1 MDLYSSLDCL
11 KNVGVKRLGLYKKLN
26 INTIC
31 DLLTYFPK
39 EYIDC
44 SESRII
50 KYVRFNEKNVVK
62 AKVLS
67 KSSAKWFKNKNVFV
81 CKILAADEDGEMFE
95 IIYFN
100 NVYIY
105 SKLCVGN
112 FYIFYG
118 RFEKKPNGVS
128 LLAPE
133 ILQSM
138 GFIPK
143 YSLTKGLTTN
153 ILQSNLKQALSYVKD
168 CCYILPKDLV
178 LKYNFPDLKTALLAI
193 HFPKTKH
200 QYEKAR
206 EMFIFKELLC
216 WQVGLL
222 KLKSGVSLRNKSKI
236 EDIDVNEFLDALPFK
251 ITNAQRK
258 VIYECIADCSK
269 DILMNR
275 LIQGDVGSGKT
286 VVAAALVFIFVRS
299 GMQVA
304 LMAPTD
310 ILARQH
316 YNTFCNFFKIFNFN
330 ICVLVGSLKAKEKN
344 KLIEGIKSGEYS
356 VVIGTHAIFQ
366 DSVLF
371 KNLGLIITD
380 EQHRFGVK
388 QREKLIAKGES
399 VNILV
404 MSATPIPRTL
414 ALIVYGDMNVSTI
427 DELPPGRVAVSTY
440 WVSSKLRKRVFNFLE
455 KEIKNKHQVYIVC
468 PAIEDSKK
476 NVQNVCC
483 YANMLKE
490 NGFSKYNVGVM
501 HGQLDSA
508 TKNSVMQDFVS
519 GNIDV
524 LVTTTVIEVG
534 VDVLNAS
541 VIVIENAEMF
551 GLAQL
556 HQLRG
561 RVGRGNLKS
570 YCILISDLKSA
581 DNKKRMDVL
590 CKTNSG
596 FEIAKKDL
604 ALRGPGDFFGI
615 KQHGDIEFKIAN
627 LKRDFN
633 IACICKKEAEHIL
646 ELDRDLAKI
655 ENATIKGAVN
665 KLFSSD
671 YVVI

>member
-1 MDLYSSLDCL
+1 MNLLSSIDCL
-11 KNVGVKRLGLYKKLN
+11 KNVGVKRAELYKKLN
-26 INTIC
+26 IYTIY
-31 DLLTYFPK
+31 DLLTYFPR
-39 EYIDC
+39 EYINC
-44 SESRII
+44 SESRTI
-50 KYVRFNEKNVVK
+50 KCVRFNEKNVVK
-62 AKVLS
+62 ARVLS
-67 KSSAKWFKNKNVFV
+67 KLSAKWFKNKKVFV
-81 CKILAADEDGEMFE
+81 CKVLAADEDEETFE

-100 NVYIY
+100 NTYIY
-105 SKLCVGN
+105 SKLCVGS

-118 RFEKKPNGVS
+118 RFEKKPCGVS

-133 ILQSM
+133 VLQSV

-153 ILQSNLKQALSYVKD
+153 ILQSNLKQAILYVKD
-168 CCYILPKDLV
+168 CCYILPRELI
-178 LKYNFPDLKTALLAI
+178 LKYNFTDLKTALLNI
-193 HFPKTKH
+193 HFPKTKQ

-222 KLKSGVSLRNKSKI
+222 KLKSSVGLRNKSKI
-236 EDIDVNEFLDALPFK
+236 KDIDVNEFLNALPFK
-251 ITNAQRK
+251 ITGAQRR

-286 VVAAALVFIFVRS
+286 VVAAALAFMFVRA

-316 YNTFCNFFKIFNFN
+316 YNTFCNFFKTFNIN
-330 ICVLVGSLKAKEKN
+330 ICVLVGSLKVKEKN
-344 KLIEGIKSGEYS
+344 KLIEGIKNGEYS

-366 DSVLF
+366 DSVVF
-371 KNLGLIITD
+371 KNLGLVITD

-440 WVSSKLRKRVFNFLE
+440 CVNSKMRKRVFNFLE
-455 KEIKNKHQVYIVC
+455 KEINNKHQVYIVC
-468 PAIEDSKK
+468 PAIEDSKN

-490 NGFSKYNVGVM
+490 NGFLKYNVGVM
-501 HGQLDSA
+501 HGQLDA
-508 TKNSVMQDFVS
+508 AAKNSVMQNFVNGS
-519 GNIDV
+519 IDI

-570 YCILISDLKSA
+570 YCILISDLKSP
-581 DNKKRMDVL
+581 DNKERMRAL
-590 CKTNSG
+590 CDTNSG
-596 FEIAKKDL
+596 FEIARKDL
-604 ALRGPGDFFGI
+604 SLRGPGDFFGI
-615 KQHGDIEFKIAN
+615 KQHGDVEFKIAN
-627 LKRDFN
+627 LKRDFR

-646 ELDRDLAKI
+646 ALDKDLTRK
-655 ENATIKGAVN
+655 ENLSIKGAVN
-665 KLFSSD
+665 KLFSGD